1 MRLWQDSLSQRH
13 SINCARNTMMVPC
26 RCYVADGGG
35 VGCGDGRPINRF
47 EECRCHFWRIHMIK
61 FKAIVPRVGEG
72 ESDEKR
78 GMRHFSVVSPSVRQS
93 RTFATH
99 FLPYIFIILANG
111 CEGWIHVRNDSD
123 RNLVPTINFVIVF
136 FSCVAERVALCALHT
151 RHTQRERE
159 THSDWQ
165 NLCMLNTFPCIA
177 AAAAEAE
184 CTGVCA
190 LRKCVSVCTTP
201 NTSIKWHFAFIYLFI
216 IRNDVVCILCQSI

>member
-35 VGCGDGRPINRF
+35 VGCGDGRPIHRF

-136 FSCVAERVALCALHT
+136 FFLRCWTCGLMCSAYTTYAKRKRNSLRLAEFVYVEH
-151 RHTQRERE
+151 
-159 THSDWQ
+159 
-165 NLCMLNTFPCIA
+165 
-177 AAAAEAE
+177 
-184 CTGVCA
+184 
-190 LRKCVSVCTTP
+190 VSVHRRCRCRSRMYGSVCSEKVCECVHYAKHINKMT
-201 NTSIKWHFAFIYLFI
+201 FCVYLL
-216 IRNDVVCILCQSI
+216 VHHP